1 MSASNTSPLTARI
14 RTPLAKVRGLGAAR
28 EGTGHF
34 WQIRVTAIAALLLT
48 PVVLV
53 VVLSLIGADYGT
65 VRRTLGHPLVA
76 VPLLLMLLASLQHMR
91 LGMQVIIE
99 DYVHSEGRKL
109 ALLVLNTFFAVL
121 VGAACVFAVLR
132 LSFGA

>member
-1 MSASNTSPLTARI
+1 MNASDGSPMSARI
-14 RTPLAKVRGLGAAR
+14 RTPLARVRGLGAAR
-28 EGTGHF
+28 AGTEHF

-48 PVVLV
+48 PVLLA
-53 VVLSLIGADYGT
+53 VVLTLIGADHAT
-65 VRRTLGHPLVA
+65 VQRVLGHPLVA

-99 DYVHSEGRKL
+99 DYVHGEGGKL
-109 ALLVLNTFFAVL
+109 ILLMLNTFFTLL
-121 VGAACVFAVLR
+121 VGAACAFAVLK